1 MAENAKQKERRVD
14 LERTLVREVAKGLRR
29 YRLSQNQIPLAALE
43 EKLHSTEREY
53 RFLVQAEI
61 WHFGLNSREWKELC
75 KTARQSLTRPQIAAM
90 IGVSQA
96 TEDAS
101 IAELNALISKRFVEF
116 DAIEM
121 DGTQLIFP
129 LVYAVE
135 GENLADYQRQVSE
148 ARITIIK
155 NRTS

>member
-1 MAENAKQKERRVD
+1 M
-14 LERTLVREVAKGLRR
+14 
-29 YRLSQNQIPLAALE
+29 
-43 EKLHSTEREY
+43 
-53 RFLVQAEI
+53 
-61 WHFGLNSREWKELC
+61 NSREWKELC